1 MLRFRSQ
8 QNEQSYHVR
17 YAYATKSMHTRAA
30 TLAPSTPLERIHPG
44 WSCEAGRPDSQ
55 GLILLP
61 LCCRATGIFV
71 RSYSPLTPLSPPS
84 EAQTSLRGSLALS
97 LSLCAFLHRIVDGI
111 VPGASSLPARGCMVR
126 LWDRAARASSHV
138 PYPALMQS
146 SLDAGQKTMTMENSG
161 VRYEHLYPQSTTSR
175 TIVNARPPPPPPRG
189 EVY

>member
-97 LSLCAFLHRIVDGI
+97 LSLSVLFFTESLTALFPVRARFLRVAAWYACGI
-111 VPGASSLPARGCMVR
+111 AQHAQAPMYLIQ
-126 LWDRAARASSHV
+126 L
-138 PYPALMQS
+138 
-146 SLDAGQKTMTMENSG
+146 
-161 VRYEHLYPQSTTSR
+161 
-175 TIVNARPPPPPPRG
+175 
-189 EVY
+189 

>member
-30 TLAPSTPLERIHPG
+30 TLAPSTPQERIHPG

-97 LSLCAFLHRIVDGI
+97 LSFSLSLSLLGGTLSLSLLFFTESLTACSRCELASCAWLHGTPVGSRSTRKL
-111 VPGASSLPARGCMVR
+111 PCTLSSFDAIIPRCWPKDDDNGEFRCAVR
-126 LWDRAARASSHV
+126 T
-138 PYPALMQS
+138 
-146 SLDAGQKTMTMENSG
+146 SLSPI
-161 VRYEHLYPQSTTSR
+161 YY
-175 TIVNARPPPPPPRG
+175 
-189 EVY
+189 

>member
-30 TLAPSTPLERIHPG
+30 TLAPSTPQERIHPG
-44 WSCEAGRPDSQ
+44 WSCEASRPDSQ

-97 LSLCAFLHRIVDGI
+97 LSFSLSLSLRRYSLPLSAFLHRIVDGLFP
-111 VPGASSLPARGCMVR
+111 VRARFLRV
-126 LWDRAARASSHV
+126 AAWYACGIAQHAQA
-138 PYPALMQS
+138 PMYLIQ
-146 SLDAGQKTMTMENSG
+146 L
-161 VRYEHLYPQSTTSR
+161 
-175 TIVNARPPPPPPRG
+175 
-189 EVY
+189 

>member
-97 LSLCAFLHRIVDGI
+97 LSLCAFLHRIVDGTCSRCEL
-111 VPGASSLPARGCMVR
+111 ASCAWLHGTPVGSRSTRKLPCTLSSFDAIIPRCWPKDDDNGEFRCAVRTSLSPI
-126 LWDRAARASSHV
+126 
-138 PYPALMQS
+138 Y
-146 SLDAGQKTMTMENSG
+146 
-161 VRYEHLYPQSTTSR
+161 Y
-175 TIVNARPPPPPPRG
+175 
-189 EVY
+189 